1 MANTVKKLFRGN
13 LTTSATDVYQVPN
26 ATTAVVTNIVLT
38 NTTSSVLTATVKLGT
53 FDVLS
58 AVSVPANGIFAFDLK
73 QVLEATDTLNAVAS
87 AAGVRLHVSGM
98 EIN

>member
-13 LTTSATDVYQVPN
+13 VATSAADVYTVPS

-38 NTTSSVLTATVKLGT
+38 NTTSSVLTGTVKLST
-53 FDVLS
+53 HEVLS
-58 AVSVPANGIFAFDLK
+58 AVAVPANGIFALDLK
-73 QVLEATDTLNAVAS
+73 QVMDASEAVNAVGS
-87 AAGVRLHVSGM
+87 AAGLKLHVSGM